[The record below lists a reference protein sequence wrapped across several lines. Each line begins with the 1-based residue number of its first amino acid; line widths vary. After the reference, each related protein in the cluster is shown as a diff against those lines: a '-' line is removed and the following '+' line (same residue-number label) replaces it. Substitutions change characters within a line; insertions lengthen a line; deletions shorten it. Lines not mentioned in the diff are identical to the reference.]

1 MEIVIK
7 IVQLILSL
15 SILVIFHEMGHFIAA
30 KIFKTR
36 VEKFYLFFNPGF
48 SFFKIKRGEIFLFG
62 HSIYKS
68 KKASSGDQ
76 TEYGLGWLP
85 LGGYVKISGMI
96 DESLDKE
103 QMKQPPQPW
112 EFRSKPAWQRLIIM
126 LGGVTVNLLLA
137 IAIYITILFAWGE
150 QYLPTSEVKYGIV
163 VDSLGYQM
171 GLRDGDKIISVDNLA
186 VEDFNAIPKTIVLE
200 QAKTI
205 QVIREGQA
213 IEVRI
218 PDNFI
223 SKLIKQKNPGLIDF
237 RIPFEVGGFLS
248 PSPAKSAGIEKNDRI
263 IGINDTIL
271 PYYDQFRKVI
281 QKYKGQLISIIVL
294 RNQDTLRYPVK
305 VTPGG
310 MIGIQT
316 KDRLS
321 YFKLKEKSYNFI
333 TAIPAGFVKAFENA
347 GAYLKMIKILFSQE
361 KAYES
366 VGGFITIGSIFP
378 PTWNWEPFLSLTAF
392 LSIMLAILNVLP
404 IPALD
409 GGHVLFLL
417 YEITFRRK
425 PSDKFMEYAQYTGMI
440 FLFGLLIFANMND
453 VYKLFK
459 H

>member
-15 SILVIFHEMGHFIAA
+15 SILVIFHEMGHFFAA

-36 VEKFYLFFNPGF
+36 VEKFYLFFDPWF
-48 SFFKIKRGEIFLFG
+48 SLFKIKKGE
-62 HSIYKS
+62 
-68 KKASSGDQ
+68 
-76 TEYGLGWLP
+76 TEYGVGWLP

-96 DESLDKE
+96 DESMDKE
-103 QMKQPPQPW
+103 QLKQPPQPW

-163 VDSLGYQM
+163 IDSLGYQM
-171 GLRDGDKIISVDNLA
+171 GLRDGDRIISVDNIA
-186 VEDFNAIPKTIVLE
+186 VEDFNAIPKTIVLD

-213 IEVRI
+213 TEVRI
-218 PDNFI
+218 PENFI
-223 SKLIKQKNPGLIDF
+223 GKLIKQKNPGLIDF
-237 RIPFEVGGFLS
+237 RFPFEVGGFLS

-271 PYYDQFRKVI
+271 PYYDQFRKGI
-281 QKYKGQLISIIVL
+281 QKFKNQLITVVVL
-294 RNQDTLRYPVK
+294 RSQDTLRFPVK

-310 MIGIQT
+310 MIGLQA
-316 KDRLS
+316 KDRLN
-321 YFKLKEKSYNFI
+321 YFKLKEKSYNII
-333 TAIPAGFVKAFENA
+333 TAIPAGFVKTFENA
-347 GAYLKMIKILFSQE
+347 GAYLKSIKILFSQE

-378 PTWNWEPFLSLTAF
+378 STWNWEAFWSLTAF

-440 FLFGLLIFANMND
+440 LLFGLLIFANMND
-453 VYKLFK
+453 IYKLFR